1 MTHVPT
7 LIKDDPI
14 LTTPL
19 PVGAT
24 SSKLSSALLTGRSLV
39 LLQLGSRLLTF
50 ILNQSL
56 IRICPPEVLGTASI
70 QFDLLTSSIEF
81 LSREGIRNALLRSK
95 PTSNATQNRQDA
107 TLARA
112 PFRLG
117 LIISSLLCG
126 IYIYSAPKET
136 AGQNYFFVSLGMYL
150 VGSMMEL
157 LVEPLAIR
165 ALRENPPRMRVRVQA
180 QGGMAIVKATVTVI
194 SIVVLGGDRALLG
207 FAMGQL
213 AGQVWLAGRYISEY
227 RLRLSELIWESKK
240 EGEKRYDSEAWK
252 LAVANTRQGMM
263 KQLLTES
270 DRIAV
275 SRICPLEDQGGYAVA
290 MNYGSLIARI
300 IFQPLEETLLLYF
313 SSSLNSPSTL
323 PLLILSLR
331 FSTHLF
337 LLILTF
343 LPPLYPTILPLLLPK
358 RYLLTSA
365 PKTLETY
372 LLWYIPLLSLNGVLE
387 SFHSASASP
396 IQVSKQAKWMIGS
409 SFIFIIS
416 LISLTQLSSI
426 SSISSSTTSPL
437 LSKLSSLSYVF
448 SFLKNSTNGWNNDR
462 RIWNKGQ
469 DGLPTNH
476 GDHQRNTESF
486 LIYAS
491 CASML
496 IRITYAF
503 THAVNFPFSPSLSS
517 QSSKRGNE
525 RHDQTK
531 GRTERKTQ
539 DEGQTKNIS
548 LRIVLPNFSTISA
561 AIASSGML
569 WFIKGTHLYDQSL
582 WGTIR
587 FIGLG
592 GICGM
597 GMLFVM

>member
-1 MTHVPT
+1 MTHDPS

-14 LTTPL
+14 LATPL

-70 QFDLLTSSIEF
+70 QFDLLTSSVEF

-95 PTSNATQNRQDA
+95 PTSNATQSRQDA
-107 TLARA
+107 ALART

-136 AGQNYFFVSLGMYL
+136 AGQKYFYVSLGMYL

-227 RLRLSELIWESKK
+227 RPRPGELIWESKK
-240 EGEKRYDSEAWK
+240 EGENRYDSEAWK

-358 RYLLTSA
+358 RYILTSA

-372 LLWYIPLLSLNGVLE
+372 LLWYIPLLSVNGILE

-416 LISLTQLSSI
+416 LFSLTHLSSI

-437 LSKLSSLSYVF
+437 LS
-448 SFLKNSTNGWNNDR
+448 N
-462 RIWNKGQ
+462 
-469 DGLPTNH
+469 
-476 GDHQRNTESF
+476 NTEAF

-503 THAVNFPFSPSLSS
+503 SHAINFPFSPSLSS
-517 QSSKRGNE
+517 QSSKRDNE
-525 RHDQTK
+525 GRDQMK

-548 LRIVLPNFSTISA
+548 LRDVLPNLSTISA
-561 AIASSGML
+561 AIASSGLL
-569 WFIKGTHLYDQSL
+569 WFIRGTYLYDQSL

-587 FIGLG
+587 FIGLS